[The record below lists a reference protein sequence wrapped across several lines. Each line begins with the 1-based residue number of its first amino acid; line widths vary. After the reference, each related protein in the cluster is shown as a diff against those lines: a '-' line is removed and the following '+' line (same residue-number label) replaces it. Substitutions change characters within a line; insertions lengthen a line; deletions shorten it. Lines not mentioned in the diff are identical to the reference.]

1 VVRFLKSTDQ
11 VTELADSFMME
22 MSILPTDENFSYDVV
37 CIGGTAVS
45 PQDYDFVT
53 RTINVKKNNN
63 YYSIK
68 ANISDDT
75 EADGDKTLIFAIRNI
90 KGPGAIGRDSVIT
103 LTIKDNEASSV
114 KSFGQGSISMYPN
127 PSKGQFVVRDMNGQ
141 ISKVQILDLNGKLVY
156 ETSESNGVSNTM
168 TLEKSFQFDLT
179 GMSGMYIISVET
191 QNGSVYTERL
201 MIH

>member
-1 VVRFLKSTDQ
+1 
-11 VTELADSFMME
+11 
-22 MSILPTDENFSYDVV
+22 
-37 CIGGTAVS
+37 
-45 PQDYDFVT
+45 
-53 RTINVKKNNN
+53 
-63 YYSIK
+63 
-68 ANISDDT
+68 
-75 EADGDKTLIFAIRNI
+75 
-90 KGPGAIGRDSVIT
+90 
-103 LTIKDNEASSV
+103 
-114 KSFGQGSISMYPN
+114 MYPN

-156 ETSESNGVSNTM
+156 ETKEANGVSNTM